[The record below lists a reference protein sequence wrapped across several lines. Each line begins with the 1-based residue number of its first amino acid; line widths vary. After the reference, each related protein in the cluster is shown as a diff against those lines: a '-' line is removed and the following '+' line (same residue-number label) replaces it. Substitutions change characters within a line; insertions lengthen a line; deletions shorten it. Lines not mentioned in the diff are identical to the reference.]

1 MTAAAELQRRNSA
14 RLDDAVG
21 TQQKQEFLLD
31 DIQYL
36 FNLDMQE

>member
-1 MTAAAELQRRNSA
+1 MTAAAERRNSA
-14 RLDDAVG
+14 RLDDTVG

>member
-1 MTAAAELQRRNSA
+1 MTAAAELRNSA
-14 RLDDAVG
+14 RLDDTVE
-21 TQQKQEFLLD
+21 TQQKQELLLD